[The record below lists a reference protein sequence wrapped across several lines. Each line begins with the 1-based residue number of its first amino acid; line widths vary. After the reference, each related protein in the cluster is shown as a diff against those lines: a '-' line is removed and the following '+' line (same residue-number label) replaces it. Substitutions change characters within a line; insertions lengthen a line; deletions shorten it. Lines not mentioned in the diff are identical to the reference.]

1 MQKKKGK
8 SAKGEDEATQQS
20 FMANPGD
27 GSESDN
33 DFKVV
38 LAVRGG
44 IAMVGV
50 HQPARD
56 AHIESFAY
64 SSLEEMLPEV
74 QGVVERASETWG
86 VEAASPG
93 LRQAR
98 IEEFTATAAVRAEE
112 TGGRGRFGSGQVVL
126 KLTTPDR

>member
-1 MQKKKGK
+1 
-8 SAKGEDEATQQS
+8 
-20 FMANPGD
+20 MANPGD

-74 QGVVERASETWG
+74 QGVVERASETWE
-86 VEAASPG
+86 VRPRHPDYVKPEPKSSQRLQQSEQKRPEAEDDPN
-93 LRQAR
+93 QA
-98 IEEFTATAAVRAEE
+98 
-112 TGGRGRFGSGQVVL
+112 
-126 KLTTPDR
+126 KLF